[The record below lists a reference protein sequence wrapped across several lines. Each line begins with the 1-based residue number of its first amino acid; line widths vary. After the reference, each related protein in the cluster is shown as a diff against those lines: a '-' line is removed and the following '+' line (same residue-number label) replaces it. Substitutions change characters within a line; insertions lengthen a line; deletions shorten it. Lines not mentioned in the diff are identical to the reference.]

1 MSVESI
7 AAASHPTLNFDS
19 PALNADGATL
29 NSPGV
34 PMNAGTGSSDADAD
48 VTVAGSDASDPV
60 FEEEQRHLSETYATL
75 CELERGISARLEAN
89 RSEMQ
94 RFKENADDELSTDV
108 DRGDDGDD
116 YSASME
122 TYAAYAAINNVV
134 DSFNISIDMDEENL
148 ARTRQLI
155 HKAYFAKVR
164 LKFAHRA
171 EPRDI
176 YLGSTGMTD
185 ADHRQLVVD
194 WRSPV
199 AETYYNQQTGP
210 TSYVANGR
218 TIHADLQLR
227 RQFDVEE
234 DRLNAYFDT
243 TVAIQDPLLLASL
256 SQRRTSQ
263 LAAITATIQREQNE
277 IIRHEDVPALLVRGV
292 AGSGKTSVMLQR
304 IAYLLYQQR
313 EKLNADQVYLISPNP
328 VFAHYIKNVLPELG
342 EKNPHTMLW
351 SELMALIGPG
361 DRSLGD
367 DVSPETLARIDERV
381 AGGFALEPDDVSE
394 VRVGERVL
402 LSAAQI
408 WRCVEKYARRDP
420 VGPRLATLIEEDLLE
435 KLQRRVAQ
443 LVTSDAVHNEMLLLD
458 DEEQDRIFG
467 GPINPIEEDELAEDA
482 RIYLDDLCA
491 SAFEQIEHGGWLRLD
506 RVGMRMLGRQSL
518 SALEW
523 VYLKMVVMGKV
534 DNAARFVMVDEVQ
547 DYSAAQ
553 LMVLARYFAR
563 AHFIMLGDPNQA
575 IHSGTASFD
584 EIRALFERVRGGVSY
599 CELMTS
605 YRSSPEITAL
615 FSSLLPED
623 ERLRVSSVLRPGV
636 APRIVACGE
645 DVDGYRDTLVAA
657 IEAARTGRL
666 ADAGD
671 GDEGGSVAAGEMG
684 ASGIGASKP
693 AGGVLADGASAEG
706 EAEGLTAVIVN
717 SKRRVKWLGDL
728 LVEAMGE
735 RAPQVIREGDA
746 LPERGVVLIDLRLAK
761 GLEFD
766 RVIIADA
773 QASEFPG
780 DDLSRRRLYTA
791 ISRATQQVMI
801 VSQGELTPLLDGAA
815 EALAG
820 GVTPE
825 A

>member
-1 MSVESI
+1 MAVEPT
-7 AAASHPTLNFDS
+7 AAASHP
-19 PALNADGATL
+19 ALNPNPGKLNQGDSSMNPDVHTMNPADASV
-29 NSPGV
+29 N
-34 PMNAGTGSSDADAD
+34 SSDAATSSVDA
-48 VTVAGSDASDPV
+48 AMNPDAADAPDAADPI

-75 CELERGISARLEAN
+75 CAMERLLSERLESN
-89 RSEMQ
+89 RAEMQ

-185 ADHRQLVVD
+185 ENHRQVVVD

-210 TSYVANGR
+210 TSYIANGK

-256 SQRRTSQ
+256 AQRRTSQ
-263 LAAITATIQREQNE
+263 LSAITATIQREQNE
-277 IIRHEDVPALLVRGV
+277 VIRHEDVPALLVRGV

-313 EKLNADQVYLISPNP
+313 EKLNADHVYLISPNP
-328 VFAHYIKNVLPELG
+328 VFARYIKNVLPELG
-342 EKNPHTMLW
+342 EKNPRTLLW

-361 DRSLGD
+361 DRNLGD
-367 DVSPETLARIDERV
+367 DVSPETLRLIDER
-381 AGGFALEPDDVSE
+381 AADLRLEPDDVRE
-394 VRVGERVL
+394 VRVGEHVL

-420 VGPRLATLIEEDLLE
+420 VGPRLSTLVEEDLLE
-435 KLQRRVAQ
+435 KLRRKVDQ
-443 LVTSDAVHNEMLLLD
+443 LATSDAIHNEMLALD
-458 DEEQDRIFG
+458 PDEQDRVFG
-467 GPINPIEEDELAEDA
+467 GPINPIDEEELSEDA
-482 RIYLDDLCA
+482 AIYLADLCA
-491 SAFEQIEHGGWLRLD
+491 PAFAQIERGGWLRLD
-506 RVGMRMLGRQSL
+506 RIGMRMLGHASL

-534 DNAARFVMVDEVQ
+534 DAAAKFVMIDEVQ

-553 LMVLARYFAR
+553 LMVLARYFSR
-563 AHFIMLGDPNQA
+563 AHFLMLGDPNQA
-575 IHSGTASFD
+575 IRPGTASFE
-584 EIRALFERVRGGVSY
+584 EIRALFERVRGGVS
-599 CELMTS
+599 CCDLMTS

-636 APRIVACGE
+636 APRITACEEGL
-645 DVDGYRDTLVAA
+645 DQYRAALVEA
-657 IEAARTGRL
+657 IEEA
-666 ADAGD
+666 
-671 GDEGGSVAAGEMG
+671 VGE
-684 ASGIGASKP
+684 P
-693 AGGVLADGASAEG
+693 Q
-706 EAEGLTAVIVN
+706 GLTAVVVN
-717 SKRRVKWLGDL
+717 TKKRVKWLGEL
-728 LVEAMGE
+728 LAETMGE
-735 RAPQVIREGDA
+735 RAPRTVGEGDA
-746 LPERGVVLIDLRLAK
+746 LPDAGVILINLRLAK

-766 RVIIADA
+766 RLIIADA
-773 QASEFPG
+773 QASEFPD
-780 DDLSRRRLYTA
+780 DDLARRRLYTA
-791 ISRATQQVMI
+791 VSRATQRVTI
-801 VSQGELTPLLDGAA
+801 ISQGELTPLLRGLAA
-815 EALAG
+815 PGDACAETA
-820 GVTPE
+820 
-825 A
+825 

>member
-1 MSVESI
+1 MAVEPI
-7 AAASHPTLNFDS
+7 AAASHPILNHEPAALNSSVPTLNDG
-19 PALNADGATL
+19 PAALNPDAGA
-29 NSPGV
+29 PV
-34 PMNAGTGSSDADAD
+34 
-48 VTVAGSDASDPV
+48 DPV

-75 CELERGISARLEAN
+75 CELERSIAERLEAN

-108 DRGDDGDD
+108 DRGDDGGD

-164 LKFAHRA
+164 LKFAHRS

-263 LAAITATIQREQNE
+263 LAAITATIQREQNQ

-342 EKNPHTMLW
+342 EKNPHTLLW

-367 DVSPETLARIDERV
+367 DVSPETLARIDEQVSR
-381 AGGFALEPDDVSE
+381 GFALEPDDVRE

-402 LSAAQI
+402 LNAAQI
-408 WRCVEKYARRDP
+408 WRCVEKYARRDQL
-420 VGPRLATLIEEDLLE
+420 GPRLATLVEEDLLE

-443 LVTSDAVHNEMLLLD
+443 LVTSDSVHNEMLLLD
-458 DEEQDRIFG
+458 DEEQDRVFG
-467 GPINPIEEDELAEDA
+467 GPINPIEEDELIEDA

-491 SAFEQIEHGGWLRLD
+491 PAFEQIERGGWLRLD

-523 VYLKMVVMGKV
+523 VYLKMIVMGKV
-534 DNAARFVMVDEVQ
+534 DPAARFVMVDEVQ

-553 LMVLARYFAR
+553 LMVLARYFSR

-575 IHSGTASFD
+575 IRGGTASFD
-584 EIRALFERVRGGVSY
+584 EIRALFERLRGGVSY

-615 FSSLLPED
+615 FSSLLPEE

-636 APRIVACGE
+636 EPCILACGE
-645 DVDGYRDTLVAA
+645 DVEEYRATLVAA
-657 IEAARTGRL
+657 IEAARAGRVLEPSCEPDL
-666 ADAGD
+666 ATDA
-671 GDEGGSVAAGEMG
+671 EAAAGEAPTNACG
-684 ASGIGASKP
+684 TGEAGVGP
-693 AGGVLADGASAEG
+693 AGEAEAAEADTPAGEADENFAS
-706 EAEGLTAVIVN
+706 EAEGLTAVVVN

-746 LPERGVVLIDLRLAK
+746 LPESGVVLIDLRLAK

-791 ISRATQQVMI
+791 ISRATQQVTI
-801 VSQGELTPLLDGAA
+801 LSQGELTPLLRAA
-815 EALAG
+815 AAR
-820 GVTPE
+820 
-825 A
+825 